1 MAWAATGDVWE
12 GKEMSETK
20 KLPERLT
27 RQLAAKGVDD
37 AKDVAYALLTKRG
50 HMKGGELTPAGK
62 KREAMGA
69 EGRAKDRAAKR
80 SGGAP
85 SDYTY
90 DAKTNA
96 VKKK

>member
-1 MAWAATGDVWE
+1 
-12 GKEMSETK
+12 
-20 KLPERLT
+20 
-27 RQLAAKGVDD
+27 
-37 AKDVAYALLTKRG
+37 
-50 HMKGGELTPAGK
+50 MKGGELTPAGK

-90 DAKTNA
+90 DAKTNVA
-96 VKKK
+96 RKK

>member
-1 MAWAATGDVWE
+1 
-12 GKEMSETK
+12 MSETK

-50 HMKGGELTPAGK
+50 HMKGGELTSAGK

-69 EGRAKDRAAKR
+69 EGRAKDRAIKR

-96 VKKK
+96 ARKK